1 MHYVALASVHSC
13 ALTTSVPGEKP
24 AAYALDKK
32 REFLTREMM
41 SPIPLAV
48 ITVLLCSSKVLRLH
62 SLGLHPSHGCSKI
75 AKTTYAPSTR
85 TSSSLPNM
93 AKGFHN
99 ELDPSSA
106 LRTRGEF
113 LANSKSAVFKS
124 AALLIAGT
132 IAQYIET
139 AEAATVEQSSYSI
152 KACDP
157 SSENKNCVS
166 TASVKDLYLYT
177 PPWTFECS
185 ADEAFARLKG
195 SIASDPSLTVVVKDE
210 ENRYIKVQTERNVF
224 GGGPQDEIEFLVRG
238 SDDSDSFVTF
248 RSERNNDNGIS
259 DFGAVRNRLETIRKR
274 AQVFG
279 VMGGGLTADSYDVPL
294 EKNGIFGQLKAFY
307 GLQSGKGFEDL
318 FDDDID

>member
-1 MHYVALASVHSC
+1 MSNIPLVAL
-13 ALTTSVPGEKP
+13 
-24 AAYALDKK
+24 
-32 REFLTREMM
+32 
-41 SPIPLAV
+41 
-48 ITVLLCSSKVLRLH
+48 ITLLLCSSKVLRLH
-62 SLGLHPSHGCSKI
+62 SLGLNPSYSCSSILKS
-75 AKTTYAPSTR
+75 KYASSTR
-85 TSSSLPNM
+85 RACLPKM
-93 AKGFHN
+93 AKELHN
-99 ELDPSSA
+99 EPDESNKST
-106 LRTRGEF
+106 TRGEF
-113 LANSKSAVFKS
+113 LSNSKSSVFKS

-132 IAQYIET
+132 IGECINT
-139 AEAATVEQSSYSI
+139 AEAETLEQMSYSI
-152 KACDP
+152 KACDA

-259 DFGAVRNRLETIRKR
+259 DFGALRNRLETIRKR

-307 GLQSGKGFEDL
+307 GLQSGEGFEDV